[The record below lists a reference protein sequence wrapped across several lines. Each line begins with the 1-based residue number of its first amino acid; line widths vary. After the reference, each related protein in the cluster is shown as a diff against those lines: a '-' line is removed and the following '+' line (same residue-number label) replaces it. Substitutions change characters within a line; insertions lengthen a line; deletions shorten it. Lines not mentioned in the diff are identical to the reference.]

1 VSIFENEL
9 GIKKLLGSSGHVF
22 VKLLEQQEILANP
35 GVPYLIL
42 GIVDRYVALYNL
54 LTNNTAEFL
63 YVGII
68 ECYIHA
74 VDLNL

>member
-22 VKLLEQQEILANP
+22 AKLLEQQEISANP

-42 GIVDRYVALYNL
+42 GIVDR
-54 LTNNTAEFL
+54 
-63 YVGII
+63 
-68 ECYIHA
+68 
-74 VDLNL
+74 

>member
-1 VSIFENEL
+1 MYL
-9 GIKKLLGSSGHVF
+9 SS
-22 VKLLEQQEILANP
+22 LLEQQEILANP

-63 YVGII
+63 YVGIT
-68 ECYIHA
+68 
-74 VDLNL
+74 

>member
-1 VSIFENEL
+1 MSIFENEL
-9 GIKKLLGSSGHVF
+9 GIKKLLGSSGLYLSS
-22 VKLLEQQEILANP
+22 LLEQQEILANP
-35 GVPYLIL
+35 GVSYLIL

>member
-22 VKLLEQQEILANP
+22 AKQLEQQEISANP

-42 GIVDRYVALYNL
+42 GTVDKYVALYNL

-63 YVGII
+63 YVDIT
-68 ECYIHA
+68 
-74 VDLNL
+74 

>member
-1 VSIFENEL
+1 MSIFENEL

-42 GIVDRYVALYNL
+42 EIVDRLCSIVQPAYK
-54 LTNNTAEFL
+54 
-63 YVGII
+63 
-68 ECYIHA
+68 
-74 VDLNL
+74 

>member
-22 VKLLEQQEILANP
+22 AKLLEQQEFSANP
-35 GVPYLIL
+35 GVPYLFL
-42 GIVDRYVALYNL
+42 GTVDKYVALYNL

-63 YVGII
+63 YVGIT
-68 ECYIHA
+68 
-74 VDLNL
+74 

>member
-1 VSIFENEL
+1 MSIFENEL

-42 GIVDRYVALYNL
+42 EIVDRLCSIVQPAYKQ
-54 LTNNTAEFL
+54 
-63 YVGII
+63 
-68 ECYIHA
+68 HS
-74 VDLNL
+74 

>member
-9 GIKKLLGSSGHVF
+9 GIKKLLGSSGHVS

-42 GIVDRYVALYNL
+42 EIVDRLCSIVQPAYK
-54 LTNNTAEFL
+54 
-63 YVGII
+63 
-68 ECYIHA
+68 
-74 VDLNL
+74 